1 MSHVPELRG
10 PKKLYSFGLRR
21 SSNNFSNKFN
31 SSSYLCTQNSLC
43 SDRAGEVCDETN
55 WRDRGWCRLELV
67 GAVLARVPL
76 HLMVVRNATATPELS
91 FPADALHLV
100 PGLGSFTCCMM
111 AHDNGDGPGSRPCD
125 RPSVASIMDTMI
137 NSKVRL

>member
-1 MSHVPELRG
+1 
-10 PKKLYSFGLRR
+10 
-21 SSNNFSNKFN
+21 
-31 SSSYLCTQNSLC
+31 
-43 SDRAGEVCDETN
+43 
-55 WRDRGWCRLELV
+55 
-67 GAVLARVPL
+67 
-76 HLMVVRNATATPELS
+76 MVVRNATATPELT

-137 NSKVRL
+137 NYKVRVNSYKHKLCNPLFLTTSDKHCDVYPL